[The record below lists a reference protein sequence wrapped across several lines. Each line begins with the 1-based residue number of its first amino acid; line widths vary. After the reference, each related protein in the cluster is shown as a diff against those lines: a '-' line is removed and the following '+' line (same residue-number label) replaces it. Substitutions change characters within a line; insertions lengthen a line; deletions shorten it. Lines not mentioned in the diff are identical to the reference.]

1 MSNLVMMLGAP
12 ADVSRM
18 DGAQVSHAFEESI
31 HDERPLGCAV
41 SDFTVKPPESVHLI
55 VPSKVSHEKTKCCLW
70 LF

>member
-41 SDFTVKPPESVHLI
+41 SDFTVKPPESVQDRKS
-55 VPSKVSHEKTKCCLW
+55 VV
-70 LF
+70 